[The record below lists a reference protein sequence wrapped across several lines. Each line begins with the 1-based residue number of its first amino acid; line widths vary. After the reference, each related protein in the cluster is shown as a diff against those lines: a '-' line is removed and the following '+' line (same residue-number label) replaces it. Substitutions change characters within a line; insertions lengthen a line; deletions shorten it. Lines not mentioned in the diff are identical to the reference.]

1 MNYSQ
6 DYLAEFKLTESELTA
21 YQLVEEYYQK
31 CETYDLT
38 VCTGPLT
45 KDGIMPATR
54 HEFGLINRHAIQ
66 QWAALKAT
74 AEAQGI
80 GSHLIQEAKRRY
92 LCMHG

>member
-54 HEFGLINRHAIQ
+54 HEFGLINAHSLRL
-66 QWAALKAT
+66 WKETKEKAQ
-74 AEAQGI
+74 AQGI
-80 GSHLIQEAKRRY
+80 GMRLILEAKGRY
-92 LCMHG
+92 LRMR